1 MSTFNYN
8 RFSQALKCHFMV
20 SRKTWIRLFGIFT
33 LVMFMYNLFVTRVQ
47 GSNYS
52 DMVEKW
58 GVEQAFRSYNHY
70 VESTT
75 AFGIIFFCIAMLFGA
90 TSMFSQMKD
99 TRTRSAYLL
108 WPVSNLEKYVV
119 SFLLSFVL
127 VAILTVGAYML
138 ADTLRV
144 FIDWLTG
151 RVVIWGIPKLAEPF
165 SSNTVFECWQYGWMF
180 FAWVFYIYSLYLVG
194 GTLFRRQQ
202 FLLTSATIAVVA
214 ILLTVI
220 LNQIDWSG
228 IDIQFTTGTWDEK
241 TSTYNRVF
249 HPAFYILQT
258 VVTLLI
264 PVHYWISY
272 KLFTRMQVINNK
284 WLNV

>member
-8 RFSQALKCHFMV
+8 RFSKALKCAFMV
-20 SRKTWIRLFGIFT
+20 SRKTWIRLFSIFT
-33 LVMFMYNLFVTRVQ
+33 LVMFIANLCWTRIQ
-47 GSNYS
+47 GNGYS
-52 DMVEKW
+52 YMVDNW
-58 GVEQAFRSYNHY
+58 GLEEASRHYNHY
-70 VESTT
+70 VESTVM
-75 AFGIIFFCIAMLFGA
+75 FGIIFFCISMLFGA

-99 TRTRSAYLL
+99 TRQRSAYLL
-108 WPVSNLEKYVV
+108 WPVSNLEKYIV
-119 SFLLSFVL
+119 SFLLNFGL
-127 VAILTVGAYML
+127 MAILTVGAYML

-144 FIDWLTG
+144 FVDWLTG

-165 SSNTVFECWQYGWMF
+165 GPNAAFEYWQYGWML
-180 FAWVFYIYSLYLVG
+180 FAWVFYIHSLYTVG

-202 FLLTSATIAVVA
+202 FLMTSATIAVVV
-214 ILLTVI
+214 ILLTMI
-220 LNQIDWSG
+220 LNQIDWNG
-228 IDIQFTTGTWDEK
+228 IDIKFTTGTWDEK
-241 TSTYNRVF
+241 THTYNRVF

-264 PVHYWISY
+264 PIHYWISY